1 MPAQSEVSF
10 TQCLV
15 SEMSDSSQ
23 EDEGSPVTSRGN
35 KDNHNGNKR
44 KQQKSQ
50 TVKTGK
56 GKQKGRKTKMK
67 TAVTK
72 GKTGKDKNKST
83 NKSKTKTKTTRR
95 TRANKSKTK
104 AKKAGKQNRVTVNDE
119 LEFYK
124 TVLKMDYGVR
134 LSPREVKFSIV
145 LCARICV

>member
-1 MPAQSEVSF
+1 MISFSVPAQSEVSF

-83 NKSKTKTKTTRR
+83 NK
-95 TRANKSKTK
+95 TK